1 MVRNATLSKL
11 LLLPIVTSILLKLV
25 ALKSMN
31 FDCFIILPTE
41 ILYDNDNSRKE
52 KHISLAVYAK
62 LSLTRP
68 RANARVFGSS
78 LILLLP

>member
-1 MVRNATLSKL
+1 MVRNAKLSKL

-25 ALKSMN
+25 TLKSMN

-41 ILYDNDNSRKE
+41 ILVDNDKSRKE

-62 LSLTRP
+62 LSLPRP